1 MLGKST
7 LAPLHPPLHPAML
20 DPWDC
25 ALAWGAGTVLAVL
38 TATEGAAYRNA
49 GAAMA
54 IHPDGRFAGAIT
66 SGCIEADL
74 ILRASE
80 VRRTGQVQDLRYGA
94 GSPFF
99 DLRLPCGG
107 AVEIRLFSLL
117 DTGILGDLAQARA
130 ARQPVSLAVSA
141 EGRLALEGWQPTGLQ
156 GAALHIGFLP
166 ALRFLVFGT
175 GAEAAAFTGI
185 VRGMGHE
192 HVLLSP
198 EDLSLGAVRAAGS
211 PVMQIDPSLP
221 AVPLPADADTAAI
234 LFFHDHDLEPAILQ
248 HLLQTPAFYIGAQGS
263 RAAQAA
269 RLSRLR
275 EMGVPEDQLARIH
288 GPVGLIPSSREPNA
302 LAVSV
307 LAEIIDL
314 HQKRA
319 TGLCAAGRGGARAAP
334 AGLRADWR
342 RSS

>member
-1 MLGKST
+1 
-7 LAPLHPPLHPAML
+7 ML
-20 DPWDC
+20 DPWDS

-38 TATEGAAYRNA
+38 TATEGPAYRNA
-49 GAAMA
+49 GAGMA

-74 ILRASE
+74 ISRATE
-80 VRRTGQVQDLRYGA
+80 VRQTGQVQDLRYGR

-107 AVEIRLFSLL
+107 AAQIRLFALQDTDIL
-117 DTGILGDLAQARA
+117 DDLAQARA
-130 ARQPVSLAVSA
+130 RRQPASLRVSA
-141 EGRLALEGWQPTGLQ
+141 EGRLALEGWQPTALQ
-156 GAALHIGFLP
+156 GTALQIGFLP
-166 ALRFLVFGT
+166 PLRFLVFGT

-192 HVLLSP
+192 HILLSP

-211 PVMQIDPSLP
+211 PVMQIGTDLP
-221 AVPLPADADTAAI
+221 APLQADADTAAI
-234 LFFHDHDLEPAILQ
+234 LFFHDHDLEPAILK

-263 RAAQAA
+263 RAAQAV

-275 EMGVPEDQLARIH
+275 VMGVPEDQLARIH

-307 LAEIIDL
+307 LAEIIGL
-314 HQKRA
+314 HA
-319 TGLCAAGRGGARAAP
+319 SRAAT
-334 AGLRADWR
+334 A
-342 RSS
+342 